1 MRHRL
6 LLGHIC
12 IALVISIG
20 AVTSVVALHWTANQA
35 ERSQRID
42 ERLTV
47 LDRLRTDLREL
58 AVAVRGH
65 VLQGDVPHQQR
76 VFDVL
81 QRIAAE
87 REELQARTTLHD
99 GGPLEADIEDYVAA
113 LLSVMARETPDPMAR
128 VVHFEEELT
137 RVRRQL
143 TARFET
149 VLRTERAQRESAR
162 RIQTLALRAQ
172 WAVVVASLLGIVLV
186 AVMATQTRRRSGH
199 ERAASM
205 DEPPHGG
212 ARLGDGAA
220 PQVEPTVLRF

>member
-12 IALVISIG
+12 IALVICIG
-20 AVTSVVALHWTANQA
+20 AATSVVALRWTAKQS

-42 ERLTV
+42 ERLAV

-58 AVAVRGH
+58 SIAVRGH
-65 VLQGDVPHQQR
+65 VLQSDVAHQQR

-113 LLSVMARETPDPMAR
+113 LLTVMARESPDPMAR
-128 VVHFEEELT
+128 IVHFEEEFT
-137 RVRRQL
+137 RVRAQL
-143 TARFET
+143 VGRFTT
-149 VLRTERAQRESAR
+149 VLKTERAQRESAR

-172 WAVVVASLLGIVLV
+172 WAVVVASVLGIVLV
-186 AVMATQTRRRSGH
+186 VLMARQPRP
-199 ERAASM
+199 AALQPVPTSTESPT
-205 DEPPHGG
+205 DPT
-212 ARLGDGAA
+212 
-220 PQVEPTVLRF
+220 EPTVLTS